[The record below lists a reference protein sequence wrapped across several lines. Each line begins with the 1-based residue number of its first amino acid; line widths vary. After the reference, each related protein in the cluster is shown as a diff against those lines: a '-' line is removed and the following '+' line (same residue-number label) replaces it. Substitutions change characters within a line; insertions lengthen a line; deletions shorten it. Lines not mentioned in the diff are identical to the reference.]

1 MFIDMQDAAGNYLEF
16 DVGIYDFS
24 TEEITEVEETNEMLD
39 TSENEENS
47 QEDMSDE
54 EDATIEVTEAAT
66 MVTQTP
72 DTGAETWVL
81 IIATLFINT
90 FYYLSRRK
98 KSVLA

>member
-1 MFIDMQDAAGNYLEF
+1 MLEDTMLEDESSLDVDLEAAPEDAA
-16 DVGIYDFS
+16 
-24 TEEITEVEETNEMLD
+24 M
-39 TSENEENS
+39 

-66 MVTQTP
+66 METQTP

>member
-1 MFIDMQDAAGNYLEF
+1 MLEDTMLEDESSLDVDLEAAPEDAA
-16 DVGIYDFS
+16 
-24 TEEITEVEETNEMLD
+24 M
-39 TSENEENS
+39 